1 MDGQHPQA
9 LWCLTGHSQEH
20 ITPRIKASASQA
32 GASLLLDEKKSILR
46 KCSLVSCLSLS
57 EWGLGSLGGFGRG
70 SGTGPSH
77 GWGLDPS
84 WSSTNTPNRQLL
96 AAKHRLRASSGKF
109 DFGQPFPGFVGIDAA
124 EPRSHCTSH

>member
-20 ITPRIKASASQA
+20 ITPRIKASAPQA

-57 EWGLGSLGGFGRG
+57 EWGLGSHGGLGRG

-84 WSSTNTPNRQLL
+84 
-96 AAKHRLRASSGKF
+96 
-109 DFGQPFPGFVGIDAA
+109 
-124 EPRSHCTSH
+124 